1 MFYQNRSSDNPCYTI
16 QMYRMQT
23 GYILFFFVFPIF
35 SEGCCVKNYQHTKKG
50 PPVYTAK
57 QRYRVV
63 EGEKFIMPCTD
74 KKVKWSKVTKDQER
88 QNEGFDCGSVFLIK
102 TKHSGNYTLL
112 SSEMFLH
119 LQVLRERHLPCYK
132 AEEGGVMLRVGAGGK
147 IPCPGLTCT
156 NSTDFTWY
164 KVRHKGTFV
173 FTRQHLNNSCVFFQ
187 GNRRVSEQH
196 RASCEKNGL
205 LHLCTVSH
213 YDTGLYFCDKH
224 FIEQGLQWTF
234 RRAVNVTAIPYEK
247 ANDSPRITS
256 PHGNTTEEVEL
267 GGPHTLTCQVH
278 FPFEINFSAQVQW
291 YNNYRGNTDNK
302 TLLHT
307 ESQQRQ
313 KVTFKEFMV
322 TERALIQQVTELHL
336 NNTYT
341 CIATNSVGNRSVTV
355 KLKRT
360 IKVKWPSLVGYPV
373 AGLLLVA
380 GLVIV
385 LHVKWLELQLIYMSR
400 FQHGKADDEE
410 KDFDVFLSYVWTTP
424 CAEASA
430 TLSSLSG
437 PHLKDY
443 LSALDLS
450 FEGESGNQTP
460 PEVLIYKVLE
470 DLWGYRLCLL
480 ERDMLPGGAFTNDVV
495 HALRRSQILICVIS
509 DDYLS
514 NSDAVFVLESG
525 IQVLLQSSALKILL
539 IWTSKRPT
547 SFIQPYSPLPSV
559 VQRALKVLPS
569 LDWPSGKAGR
579 ATSNF
584 WRSLRKALPK
594 HRVMSVTNS
603 LISQHRSAL
612 DKTI

>member
-267 GGPHTLTCQVH
+267 
-278 FPFEINFSAQVQW
+278 
-291 YNNYRGNTDNK
+291 
-302 TLLHT
+302 
-307 ESQQRQ
+307 
-313 KVTFKEFMV
+313 
-322 TERALIQQVTELHL
+322 
-336 NNTYT
+336 
-341 CIATNSVGNRSVTV
+341 
-355 KLKRT
+355 
-360 IKVKWPSLVGYPV
+360 VKWPSLVGYPV